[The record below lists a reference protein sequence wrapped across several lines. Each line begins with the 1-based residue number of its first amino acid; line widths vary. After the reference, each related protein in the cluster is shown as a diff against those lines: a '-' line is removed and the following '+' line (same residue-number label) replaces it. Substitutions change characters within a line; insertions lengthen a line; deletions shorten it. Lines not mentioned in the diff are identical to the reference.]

1 MRECSVAVRSELPTG
16 IVTFAFTDI
25 EGSTR
30 LLRRLG
36 DRYGDL
42 LDRHLEL
49 MAEAWD
55 AHGGHVIDTAGDG
68 VFVAFHDADD
78 AVKACADAQR
88 GLHREPWP
96 SDGVLRVRM
105 GLHTGLAAPHG
116 TDYRAL
122 AVHQAARVMS
132 SAHGGQVL
140 LSAATMD
147 RLSTLDDTT
156 VVPLGHFRVRD
167 FEGPVRLFQLAG
179 EGLPTGFP
187 AVRAVPADGHNLV
200 LPPTSLHGRGEEI
213 DEVRA
218 RIGPG
223 RLVTLAGPGGV
234 GKTRMATE
242 VGLRVADDW
251 PDGAWMVDL
260 APIDEPSL
268 IAPAVA
274 AALGVPG
281 RGDDRWVEVLGHLA
295 ERQALL
301 IVDNCEGLA
310 NDCGRLLEGLLA
322 ACPACGALATSRA
335 PLGTPREDLVRL
347 GTLDVDDPD
356 GGPGPAVALFLDR
369 VTAVRHDFVA
379 DATVLP
385 VIADICARLDGLP
398 LALELAAARLA
409 VISPGELL
417 DGLSDRFRLLRSH
430 NPAIPERQRTLEAL
444 LHWSDRL
451 LSPSEQ
457 TCLRRLGVFGAS
469 FSIETATA
477 AVASGDVDAYEIP
490 ELVWSLAEKSL
501 VTADLTA
508 SATRYRL
515 LESVR
520 DFARQRLDEHG
531 ESEATAVRLAS
542 WYRDR
547 LGPARRHQRTWTS
560 EVGLELGNL
569 RSLVA
574 LVASPAPAL
583 GQELAFTIAR
593 HIDAVGQSL
602 REAIEELERHIELL
616 STAAPA
622 AVSLHTT
629 LADLYLRSGDPSS
642 AKRALADAE
651 ALVQEVGALPDW
663 DDAAIERTRGDVAL
677 RSGDYVAAFEG
688 ATRALAGR
696 LSPAG
701 RARICSQLGIAAMS
715 RGNPDAAEAA
725 FEEELETWRRIGDPV
740 WEASALGNLA
750 EVALRQE
757 AWSTAA
763 GHQRGCLAL
772 GLELGAPA
780 AVGMSLIVAARIL
793 AVDERWEEATVL
805 HSQAESIL
813 DATGLVLYEDDQI
826 QSDLMLEQARHNLG
840 GSAYGAARQ
849 AGHALTLPAAAAEAD
864 RVLAEAA
871 ER

>member
-1 MRECSVAVRSELPTG
+1 MREWDVVVRGELPSG

-36 DRYGDL
+36 ERYGDL

-55 AHGGHVIDTAGDG
+55 LHGGHLIDTAGDG
-68 VFVAFHDADD
+68 VFVAFDDAD
-78 AVKACADAQR
+78 AGVNACADAQR
-88 GLHREPWP
+88 RLSREPWP
-96 SDGVLRVRM
+96 PDGVLRARM

-116 TDYRAL
+116 ADYRAL

-140 LSAATMD
+140 LSSATMD
-147 RLSTLDDTT
+147 RLSALDGTT
-156 VVPLGHFRVRD
+156 VIPLGRFRVRD
-167 FEGPVRLFQLAG
+167 FEDPVRLFQLAG
-179 EGLPTGFP
+179 DGLPTGFP

-200 LPPTSLHGRGEEI
+200 PPPTSLHGRGEEL
-213 DEVRA
+213 DDVGM
-218 RIGPG
+218 RIRPG
-223 RLVTLAGPGGV
+223 RLVTLTGPGGV

-242 VGLRVADDW
+242 VGLRVAAEW

-268 IAPAVA
+268 IAPTVA
-274 AALGVPG
+274 MALGVPG
-281 RGDDRWVEVLGHLA
+281 RGADRWLEVLDYLA

-301 IVDNCEGLA
+301 ILDNCEGLA
-310 NDCGRLLEGLLA
+310 DDCGRLLEELLA
-322 ACPACGALATSRA
+322 SCPACGALVTSRA
-335 PLGTPREDLVRL
+335 PLGTAREDLIRL
-347 GTLDVDDPD
+347 GTLEVDGPD
-356 GGPGPAVALFLDR
+356 GGSGPAVALFLDR
-369 VTAVRHDFVA
+369 VAAVRHDLVA
-379 DATVLP
+379 DASVLP
-385 VIADICARLDGLP
+385 VIADICQRLDGLP

-409 VISPGELL
+409 VISPAELL

-430 NPAIPERQRTLEAL
+430 DPAIPERQRTLEAL
-444 LHWSDRL
+444 LQWSDRL
-451 LSPSEQ
+451 LSSSEQ
-457 TCLRRLGVFGAS
+457 ACLRRLGVFGAN

-477 AVASGDVDAYEIP
+477 AVASGEVEVHEVP

-520 DFARQRLDEHG
+520 EFARRRLYEHG
-531 ESEATAVRLAS
+531 EGEDTAVRLAS

-560 EVGLELGNL
+560 EVGLELDNL
-569 RSLVA
+569 RSLVP
-574 LVASPAPAL
+574 LVASPDAAL

-593 HIDAVGQSL
+593 HLDAVGQSL

-616 STAAPA
+616 GTATPA
-622 AVSLHTT
+622 AVSLRTT
-629 LADLYLRSGDPSS
+629 LADLHLRSGDAAS

-651 ALVQEVGALPDW
+651 AVFHSIGTLPEW
-663 DDAAIERTRGDVAL
+663 DDAAVDRTRGDLAC
-677 RSGDYVAAFEG
+677 RSGDYVTALDG
-688 ATRALAGR
+688 ATRALTGR

-701 RARICSQLGIAAMS
+701 RARMCSQLGIAAMS
-715 RGNPDAAEAA
+715 LGDADTAAAA
-725 FEEELETWRRIGDPV
+725 FHRELEAWRRIGDPV

-763 GHQRGCLAL
+763 GHQRGCLTL

-780 AVGMSLIVAARIL
+780 MVGMSLIVAARIL
-793 AVDERWEEATVL
+793 AVDQRWEEATAL

-813 DATGLVLYEDDQI
+813 DAAGFVLYEDDQI
-826 QSDLMLEQARHNLG
+826 QSDLMLEQARHHLG
-840 GSAYGAARQ
+840 TDAYGAARQ
-849 AGHALTLPAAAAEAD
+849 AGHAFSLAAAAAEAD
-864 RVLAEAA
+864 RILTEAA
-871 ER
+871 AQ